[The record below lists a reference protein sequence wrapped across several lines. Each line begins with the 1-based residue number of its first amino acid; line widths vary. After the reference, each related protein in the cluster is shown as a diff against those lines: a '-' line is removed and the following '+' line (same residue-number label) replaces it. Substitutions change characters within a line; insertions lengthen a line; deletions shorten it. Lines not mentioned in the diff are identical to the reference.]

1 MPSLDEITRTTGTPL
16 ANALAAGLNDISYS
30 QTVRFTRY
38 QRTVL
43 PVDGFVFW
51 VSTGE
56 TQDVQGAIHVT
67 TGNELTEDQAYDQSS
82 IVLTT
87 KTEVHPFHDLA
98 LDTVWIGDFEGV
110 RFAISSRSSRY
121 NQAGLFHY
129 LGSTVT
135 PAFQSQFIDSAAQLQ
150 QMEPVT
156 SSSLALFLALPTL
169 RSVALDWCPW
179 PPGVPVFPSFAVPDN
194 QPPPYIAIHNAP
206 DGGRAVSMGTL
217 DPQTATTHRLMT
229 ERVRL
234 RLYGLPHQQA
244 ENMLS
249 RILHWALL
257 NDDRMGIINSPHIR
271 DEKQAS
277 AEINA
282 LAMSKTIELDV
293 MYSQTAL
300 RDTALQLIR
309 HVTPTL
315 TRSP

>member
-16 ANALAAGLNDISYS
+16 ANALAAGLGDISYG

-98 LDTVWIGDFEGV
+98 LDTIWIGDFEGV

-121 NQAGLFHY
+121 SQAGLFHY

-135 PAFQSQFIDSAAQLQ
+135 PAFQSQFIDSASMLQ
-150 QMEPVT
+150 KMEPVT
-156 SSSLALFLALPTL
+156 SSSLALFLALPML
-169 RSVALDWCPW
+169 GSVALDWCPW
-179 PPGVPVFPSFAVPDN
+179 PSGVPVFPSFAVPDN
-194 QPPPYIAIHNAP
+194 QPPPYVAVHNAP

-217 DPQTATTHRLMT
+217 DPR
-229 ERVRL
+229 
-234 RLYGLPHQQA
+234 
-244 ENMLS
+244 

-257 NDDRMGIINSPHIR
+257 NDDRLGIINSPHIR

-315 TRSP
+315 TRSS

>member
-16 ANALAAGLNDISYS
+16 ANALAAGLNDISYG
-30 QTVRFTRY
+30 QTIRFTRY

-87 KTEVHPFHDLA
+87 KTEVHQFHDLA
-98 LDTVWIGDFEGV
+98 PDTVWIGDFEGV

-135 PAFQSQFIDSAAQLQ
+135 PAFQSQFIDSAAMLQ
-150 QMEPVT
+150 KMEPVT

-169 RSVALDWCPW
+169 GSPWTGARGRRACPSSPHSPCRTTSPHPTW
-179 PPGVPVFPSFAVPDN
+179 PSIMRRMAAEPSAWARWTRR
-194 QPPPYIAIHNAP
+194 PPPRT
-206 DGGRAVSMGTL
+206 G
-217 DPQTATTHRLMT
+217 
-229 ERVRL
+229 
-234 RLYGLPHQQA
+234 
-244 ENMLS
+244 
-249 RILHWALL
+249 
-257 NDDRMGIINSPHIR
+257 
-271 DEKQAS
+271 
-277 AEINA
+277 
-282 LAMSKTIELDV
+282 
-293 MYSQTAL
+293 
-300 RDTALQLIR
+300 
-309 HVTPTL
+309 
-315 TRSP
+315 